1 MIPRKRILN
10 LWMKRHLTL
19 SDEDQDKFL
28 NRPEVVFLCGE
39 NEDIV
44 TSAIEQ
50 HKRLA
55 DIAQFVI
62 DAVRPTESFTHA
74 TIDTRMWGPG
84 IGFNDSRP
92 QHPNATCPSCKSTL
106 VLKENSHNGNHFW
119 GCPNWRFDSNRCDI
133 AVNIS
138 QEEAARIFEHLDE
151 Y

>member
-10 LWMKRHLTL
+10 LWMKQHQIL
-19 SDEDQDKFL
+19 SDEEQDKFL
-28 NRPEVVFLCGE
+28 NRPEVSFLCQE
-39 NEDIV
+39 SEHVV
-44 TSAIEQ
+44 TSAIEH

-62 DAVRPTESFTHA
+62 DAIRPAESFTHP
-74 TIDTRMWGPG
+74 TVDTRMWAYG

-92 QHPNATCPSCKSTL
+92 QHPSATCPSCKSTL

-119 GCPNWRFDSNRCDI
+119 GCPNWRFDSFGCHI

-138 QEEAARIFEHLDE
+138 QEEASKIFENLDQ